1 MARFKWAELKGGDGV
16 LVRRTGSANFEDLS
30 TQISQWLGNKGFDV
44 RVLQVKPGGS
54 LIQAREPTSLKTA
67 IGASAPLEVELSP
80 DSAGTLVDVRMGKVG
95 GSVWMAR
102 FLTYSW
108 VGLGVTFLPLKK
120 ELEEFVRGLEVDQGA
135 GSQAPGY
142 MTLVGVFESGR
153 SVNRL
158 GTEERRIDNS
168 SGVGDVRRTITVTKR
183 WIQSCRVEH
192 ERTQVN
198 GLSAELKMLNLV
210 TLGAQADSTIRKNY
224 AVSSDVEQTFEETID
239 LNVPKGASMV
249 LRMEWKQIVQYGWVR
264 FRNQCGEFV
273 DLPFRV
279 DVGLTFDQGQS
290 RY

>member
-120 ELEEFVRGLEVDQGA
+120 ELEEFVRKKLLTLASA
-135 GSQAPGY
+135 GI
-142 MTLVGVFESGR
+142 
-153 SVNRL
+153 N
-158 GTEERRIDNS
+158 
-168 SGVGDVRRTITVTKR
+168 
-183 WIQSCRVEH
+183 
-192 ERTQVN
+192 
-198 GLSAELKMLNLV
+198 
-210 TLGAQADSTIRKNY
+210 
-224 AVSSDVEQTFEETID
+224 DVEMMRT
-239 LNVPKGASMV
+239 MV
-249 LRMEWKQIVQYGWVR
+249 LAA
-264 FRNQCGEFV
+264 
-273 DLPFRV
+273 L
-279 DVGLTFDQGQS
+279 LTWQPS
-290 RY
+290 TS